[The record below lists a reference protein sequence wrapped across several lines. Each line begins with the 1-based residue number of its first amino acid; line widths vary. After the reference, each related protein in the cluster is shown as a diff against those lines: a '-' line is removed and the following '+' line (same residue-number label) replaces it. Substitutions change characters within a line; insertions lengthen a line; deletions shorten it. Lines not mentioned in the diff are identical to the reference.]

1 MASIPPP
8 PPPWET
14 ETPAPPWE
22 TEAKFFIGDREPLF
36 WLVSVLFTDKFW
48 QRDVLTRARFPLS
61 GVSSLDEILPAEFK
75 DWSAMNQAVEAW
87 VESDPAA
94 SACYAHAK
102 QVIAAGEL
110 SWYSP
115 EADEWGD
122 KPYHQP
128 ERDVD
133 SYPFMLWAEK
143 HQYPVSQEVVNAA
156 RGAARTMIYR
166 QQEAEKRE
174 RAYPAITQED
184 FARLQKHPLWR
195 VGEAIMYVMGRRARN
210 EGKEAEFGK
219 GDKLFQRLQQ
229 FAYDAHTA
237 GQLDVTGFIP
247 IRTAEEENTPLEIL
261 FLEAK
266 VRPGEFVGWAEGL
279 PLTLPMLHQAASE
292 TSPPTTKPEPYTPE
306 MRLLFAAMEHFAHA
320 YPDPQNW
327 PGKKNLTPWL
337 VENAP
342 RFGIEKLSKN
352 MYDAMDTLMR
362 PVEARVGG
370 IKRKK
375 G

>member
-1 MASIPPP
+1 MAVISP
-8 PPPWET
+8 
-14 ETPAPPWE
+14 PPWE
-22 TEAKFFIGDREPLF
+22 TEAKFFISDREPLF

-48 QRDVLTRARFPLS
+48 QRDVLTRAQFPLS
-61 GVSSLDEILPAEFK
+61 GLRSLDDLVPAAYK
-75 DWSAMNQAVEAW
+75 DWSAMYEAVEAW

-102 QVIAAGEL
+102 QAIAAGEL

-133 SYPFMLWAEK
+133 SYPFLLWAER
-143 HQYPVSQEVVNAA
+143 HYPVSQDVVNAA

-166 QQEAEKRE
+166 QQEAEKQA
-174 RAYPAITQED
+174 RAYPAITLED
-184 FARLQKHPLWR
+184 FDRLQKHPLWR
-195 VGEAIMYVMGRRARN
+195 VAEAIMYVMGRRARS
-210 EGKEAEFGK
+210 EGKEVELGK
-219 GDKLFQRLQQ
+219 NDKLFQRLHQ
-229 FAYDAHTA
+229 FAYDAYTA
-237 GQLDVTGFIP
+237 GQLDIAGFTP
-247 IRTAEEENTPLEIL
+247 IRATEEENTPLETL

-266 VRPGEFVGWAEGL
+266 VRPAEFVAWAKKL
-279 PLTLPMLHQAASE
+279 PLNLPMLNPIPTEAS
-292 TSPPTTKPEPYTPE
+292 PLTTRPEPYTPE
-306 MRLLFAAMEHFAHA
+306 MRLLFAAMEHFSQA

-337 VENAP
+337 VEHAP

-362 PVEARVGG
+362 PIEARVGG

>member
-1 MASIPPP
+1 MSLPAS
-8 PPPWET
+8 PPWET
-14 ETPAPPWE
+14 EP
-22 TEAKFFIGDREPLF
+22 KFFIGDREPLF

-48 QRDVLTRARFPLS
+48 QRDVLTRARFPLG
-61 GVSSLDEILPAEFK
+61 GVSSLDEILPAEYE
-75 DWSAMNQAVEAW
+75 DWSAMNKAVEAW

-94 SACYAHAK
+94 SKCYAHAK
-102 QVIAAGEL
+102 QAIAAGEL

-133 SYPFMLWAEK
+133 SYPFLLWAEQ
-143 HQYPVSQEVVNAA
+143 HQYPVGQEVVNAA
-156 RGAARTMIYR
+156 RGAARTMMYR
-166 QQEAEKRE
+166 QQEAEKRA
-174 RAYPAITQED
+174 RAYPVITQED

-195 VGEAIMYVMGRRARN
+195 VAEAIMYVMGRRARS

-219 GDKLFQRLQQ
+219 DDKLFQRLHH

-237 GQLDVTGFIP
+237 GQLDVAGFTP
-247 IRTAEEENTPLEIL
+247 VRTAEEESTPLEEL

-266 VRPGEFVGWAEGL
+266 VRPAEFVAWAKGL
-279 PLTLPMLHQAASE
+279 PLTLPMLHPSSSE
-292 TSPPTTKPEPYTPE
+292 ALPPSVKPEPYTPE
-306 MRLLFAAMEHFAHA
+306 MCLMFAAIEHFNAT
-320 YPDPQNW
+320 YPAPTAW
-327 PGKKNLTPWL
+327 PKKLIVTPWL
-337 VENAP
+337 HENAP

-352 MYDAMDTLMR
+352 MADAMDTLMR
-362 PVEARVGG
+362 PNEARVGG